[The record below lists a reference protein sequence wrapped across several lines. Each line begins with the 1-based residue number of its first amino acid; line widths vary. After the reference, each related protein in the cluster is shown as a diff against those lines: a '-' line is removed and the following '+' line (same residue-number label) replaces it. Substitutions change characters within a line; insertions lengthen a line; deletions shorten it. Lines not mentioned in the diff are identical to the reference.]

1 MTCIDELRP
10 TLGVKEACQTLGL
23 PRATFYR
30 WQNPQPK
37 QKPVRRAP
45 AGVALSQQERQKV
58 LDALHSPEYV
68 DSAPHAVYASLLDRG
83 SYLCSIR
90 TMYRILS
97 REGEV
102 RERRNQRRRPKY
114 KRPELLAVR
123 PNELWS
129 WDITRLRGPA
139 PGVYYQ
145 LYVIIDVFSRYVP
158 GWLLACHER
167 GGLAS
172 RLIEE
177 TCRKQGIEPD
187 QLTIHA
193 DNGAAM
199 KSKPVKKLL
208 ADLAVIRSHSRPYRS
223 NDNPFSE
230 SQFKTL
236 KYCPEFPSR
245 FNSLE
250 DARQFCRVFFDKYN
264 KHHYHT
270 GIALLH
276 PEDLHYGRTGPIIE
290 KRNRVLEEARLLR
303 PERFKGKSPRK
314 FEAPKSVWIN
324 PPIQNNNQQKP
335 S

>member
-1 MTCIDELRP
+1 M
-10 TLGVKEACQTLGL
+10 
-23 PRATFYR
+23 
-30 WQNPQPK
+30 
-37 QKPVRRAP
+37 
-45 AGVALSQQERQKV
+45 
-58 LDALHSPEYV
+58 LDALHSPENV

-97 REGEV
+97 RESEV

-114 KRPELLAVR
+114 KRPELSAVR

-158 GWLLACHER
+158 GWLLARHER

-193 DNGAAM
+193 DYGAAM

-223 NDNPFSE
+223 NDNPFS
-230 SQFKTL
+230 
-236 KYCPEFPSR
+236 PSR
-245 FNSLE
+245 SLSSKPSSI
-250 DARQFCRVFFDKYN
+250 ARSSLRASTRWRMPDNFAAFFLIN
-264 KHHYHT
+264 T
-270 GIALLH
+270 TNTI
-276 PEDLHYGRTGPIIE
+276 TT
-290 KRNRVLEEARLLR
+290 RVLPCFTRKTSTTAEPGRSSRNETRFLKKPGFSGRNASRANLR
-303 PERFKGKSPRK
+303 ESLKSPSPYGSIRPFK
-314 FEAPKSVWIN
+314 ITTSKN
-324 PPIQNNNQQKP
+324 PLNFLEFV
-335 S
+335 SHFD